1 MCRYCVLGLSATI
14 GDTFFKCLDANYVAV
29 ALMENLQSMEF
40 RHMRQLIHSS
50 VVYVVKS
57 CPADMWETW
66 LEVLLHPLFIHCQKA
81 ISSSWASLMREGRA
95 QVPDSFGVQNGP
107 DMKLEVMEE
116 KLLRDLTR
124 EIANLLSTM
133 ASPGLNPGLPV
144 LEHSGPVGR
153 IDVSSPKDLLAFKSN
168 SMVGYVYCS
177 TLFPT
182 SFLGNFWMRRELLI
196 YRVCSFLL
204 NHKNVALPTLQ
215 ICLEVFTWTDGETT
229 TKVCCFCGV
238 VVLLAILTNNVELR
252 EFVSKDL
259 FSAVIRGL
267 AMESNAVN
275 SADLVNLCREI
286 VIYLSDRDPAP
297 RQVSFCLFVYIN

>member
-1 MCRYCVLGLSATI
+1 MLGLSATI

-40 RHMRQLIHSS
+40 RHMRQLIHSF

-57 CPADMWETW
+57 CPADMWESW
-66 LEVLLHPLFIHCQKA
+66 LEVLMHPLFIHCQKA

-133 ASPGLNPGLPV
+133 ASPGLNPGLPI

-168 SMVGYVYCS
+168 SMVGYVNCS
-177 TLFPT
+177 LFPT
-182 SFLGNFWMRRELLI
+182 LLF
-196 YRVCSFLL
+196 RF
-204 NHKNVALPTLQ
+204 
-215 ICLEVFTWTDGETT
+215 
-229 TKVCCFCGV
+229 
-238 VVLLAILTNNVELR
+238 
-252 EFVSKDL
+252 
-259 FSAVIRGL
+259 
-267 AMESNAVN
+267 
-275 SADLVNLCREI
+275 
-286 VIYLSDRDPAP
+286 
-297 RQVSFCLFVYIN
+297 

>member
-1 MCRYCVLGLSATI
+1 MTNIVYMCRYCVLGLSATI

-40 RHMRQLIHSS
+40 RHMRQLIHSF

-116 KLLRDLTR
+116 KLLRDQTR

-168 SMVGYVYCS
+168 SMVGYVYCTS
-177 TLFPT
+177 LFP
-182 SFLGNFWMRRELLI
+182 W
-196 YRVCSFLL
+196 
-204 NHKNVALPTLQ
+204 
-215 ICLEVFTWTDGETT
+215 
-229 TKVCCFCGV
+229 
-238 VVLLAILTNNVELR
+238 
-252 EFVSKDL
+252 
-259 FSAVIRGL
+259 
-267 AMESNAVN
+267 
-275 SADLVNLCREI
+275 
-286 VIYLSDRDPAP
+286 
-297 RQVSFCLFVYIN
+297 